1 MSRNIGGVD
10 MNRHNL
16 LKWLMF
22 LVITI
27 LIISIN
33 GITLAKDKKTGPPSH
48 AKAHGYRAKH
58 TYRYYA
64 DAKVYY
70 DVSRGSYFYLEGDNW
85 RASVSLPDSLKVR
98 LGDFV
103 TVEMDSDKPYVESR

>member
-1 MSRNIGGVD
+1 MDRRNLSK
-10 MNRHNL
+10 L
-16 LKWLMF
+16 LIF

-33 GITLAKDKKTGPPSH
+33 GITLAKDKKGGPPEH

-58 TYRYYA
+58 TYRYYP
-64 DAKVYY
+64 DTKVYY
-70 DVSRGSYFYLEGDNW
+70 DVSRGSYFYLEGDSW